1 MSGGGHF
8 LASFRCFESLSKTV
22 VSRKTARLGFTLA
35 EVLITLGIIG
45 VVAAL
50 TMPALVAKYRNLV
63 YVTRLKKAYSTLE
76 NGFKKMLADDEVQYL
91 SDTTAFNSITKDS
104 YYGNSFSGGDANIC
118 PVFNSYLKKYF
129 KIVDIKTDAEAEFYT
144 LSNKNK
150 YKSSFLIMFED
161 GSMLRYL
168 RLYKSV
174 SHDYEN
180 CEEKAKLGGKLCVR
194 QGDLKIDVNGMSPP
208 NKLGR
213 DIFNFVISEDGRLFP
228 EGGKDYAYW
237 HGNVGITWRAYYW
250 TNGNECED
258 INSSGD
264 GCAGRIMEKGWIMD
278 Y

>member
-1 MSGGGHF
+1 MINSLRLKCRGLG
-8 LASFRCFESLSKTV
+8 LKASSYKCFQCFNF
-22 VSRKTARLGFTLA
+22 GFTLA

-45 VVAAL
+45 IVAAL

-144 LSNKNK
+144 LSNEKK

-161 GSMLRYL
+161 GSMLRSL
-168 RLYKSV
+168 RLHKSSV
-174 SHDYEN
+174 SRDFTS
-180 CEEKAKLGGKLCVR
+180 CMKIAKLGGKFCAE
-194 QGDLKIDVNGMSPP
+194 QGDFQIDVNGMAPP

-213 DIFNFVISEDGRLFP
+213 DIFYFVISDDGRLFP
-228 EGGKDYAYW
+228 YGGKDYAYSRGTGSIVW
-237 HGNVGITWRAYYW
+237 QQYHWSA
-250 TNGNECED
+250 NGNCKNL
-258 INSSGD
+258 NSSGD

>member
-1 MSGGGHF
+1 M
-8 LASFRCFESLSKTV
+8 
-22 VSRKTARLGFTLA
+22 GFTLA

-91 SDTTAFNSITKDS
+91 SDTTSFNSITKDS

-144 LSNKNK
+144 LSNEKK

-161 GSMLRYL
+161 GSMLRSL
-168 RLYKSV
+168 RLHKSSV
-174 SHDYEN
+174 SRDFTS
-180 CEEKAKLGGKLCVR
+180 CMKIAKLGGKFCAE
-194 QGDLKIDVNGMSPP
+194 QGDLKIDVNGMAPP

-213 DIFNFVISEDGRLFP
+213 DIFNFVILDDGRLFP
-228 EGGKDYAYW
+228 YGGKDYAYSRGTGSIVW
-237 HGNVGITWRAYYW
+237 QQYHWSAKGD
-250 TNGNECED
+250 CKD